1 MDMNSRK
8 IAVIHVVLVVF
19 ASGYGEG
26 EAQETPT
33 TTTLVPAVITF
44 GDSVVDVG
52 NNVNLN
58 TLFKADYL
66 PYGKDFGNHKPNG
79 RFCNGK
85 LATDVTA
92 ETLGF
97 KNSAHPYLS
106 PRASGKNLL
115 RGVNFASAASG
126 YDDNTAIL
134 HHAIPLSQQLNY
146 YKEYQRKLA
155 RVVGS
160 NKSASII
167 NEALYLLATGSGDF
181 LHNYYINP
189 KLNKTTFTPDK
200 YSSYLVAAF
209 ESFIKD
215 LYGLGARRIGVVS
228 LPPLGCLPATRTLF
242 SSHDHNIINGGC
254 VSSINHDAQ
263 TFNNKLNSSALF
275 LQKQLLGLKIV
286 VFDIFKPLYDLV
298 QSPSKFGFVE
308 ASKGCCGRGS
318 ERIRVFLCNPKSS
331 RTCSNATQYVF
342 WDGVHPS
349 EAANKIL
356 ADSMLLQGISL
367 VT

>member
-58 TLFKADYL
+58 TLFKA
-66 PYGKDFGNHKPNG
+66 
-79 RFCNGK
+79 
-85 LATDVTA
+85 
-92 ETLGF
+92 
-97 KNSAHPYLS
+97 
-106 PRASGKNLL
+106 
-115 RGVNFASAASG
+115 
-126 YDDNTAIL
+126 
-134 HHAIPLSQQLNY
+134 
-146 YKEYQRKLA
+146 
-155 RVVGS
+155 
-160 NKSASII
+160 
-167 NEALYLLATGSGDF
+167 
-181 LHNYYINP
+181 
-189 KLNKTTFTPDK
+189 DK